1 MAPYQIVVR
10 FEGGNV
16 FETLLAVGPPILK
29 QTQLAVA
36 KATPATKVH
45 PDIKVVSEKLLGKT
59 PRKCAGIGVEAASAG
74 MGRKKFKTLSADL
87 ASAVDVGSRLHFAS
101 TVAHL
106 MRRMPNEIEPI
117 LASHY
122 VLFDETALLMSH
134 RLPLTQQPST
144 PQTGTRQGT
153 CPAVWNAN

>member
-1 MAPYQIVVR
+1 
-10 FEGGNV
+10 
-16 FETLLAVGPPILK
+16 
-29 QTQLAVA
+29 
-36 KATPATKVH
+36 
-45 PDIKVVSEKLLGKT
+45 
-59 PRKCAGIGVEAASAG
+59 

-106 MRRMPNEIEPI
+106 MRRIPNEIEPI

-122 VLFDETALLMSH
+122 VLFDGTAPLMSH

-144 PQTGTRQGT
+144 PQTGTRQGMSGRLERQLIKAIIL
-153 CPAVWNAN
+153 C